1 MIKTIGIRREDKNC
15 WEKRVPIVPSD
26 VAKLVQQGIAVQIQ
40 PSSIRCFT
48 DQEFI
53 DAGATVIEDL
63 HEAEFLLSV
72 KEMPISFI
80 QANKP
85 HLFFS
90 HTIKAQPYNMD
101 MLRHIVQQKAT
112 LLDYERIVN
121 EKNQR
126 LIAFGRFAGLAGA
139 IDALHFLG
147 QRWKVQGKDTPFLQ
161 VKTAHE
167 YENVEEAKQSIQN
180 VTQTLQQN
188 GWGEIDRF
196 LIVIPGYGNVSK
208 GVQEIISLL
217 PLEKISA
224 SDIAADPVGR
234 YAYAIL
240 EEKDMVEPK
249 DPNQP
254 FVLSEYYTQPEKY
267 KGKFNTYLPYIDLLI
282 NTIYWEEKYP
292 RLVTIHDLETIST
305 KLTVIADISCDV
317 NGSIEC
323 TIKSTDP
330 GNPCFVYNA
339 KTKTAQDGIQGE
351 GVLVLAVDILPA
363 EFSKDASEYFSQIL
377 MTFLPDICK
386 ADFLKTLDESNL
398 PDPIKTAAIVWQGKL
413 TPNYQYLESHIQ

>member
-1 MIKTIGIRREDKNC
+1 M
-15 WEKRVPIVPSD
+15 
-26 VAKLVQQGIAVQIQ
+26 QIQ

-63 HEAEFLLSV
+63 REAEFLLSV

-167 YENVEEAKQSIQN
+167 YENVEEATQSIQN

-188 GWGEIDRF
+188 LGEIDRF
-196 LIVIPGYGNVSK
+196 LIVI
-208 GVQEIISLL
+208 Q
-217 PLEKISA
+217 
-224 SDIAADPVGR
+224 
-234 YAYAIL
+234 
-240 EEKDMVEPK
+240 DMV
-249 DPNQP
+249 
-254 FVLSEYYTQPEKY
+254 
-267 KGKFNTYLPYIDLLI
+267 
-282 NTIYWEEKYP
+282 
-292 RLVTIHDLETIST
+292 
-305 KLTVIADISCDV
+305 
-317 NGSIEC
+317 
-323 TIKSTDP
+323 
-330 GNPCFVYNA
+330 
-339 KTKTAQDGIQGE
+339 
-351 GVLVLAVDILPA
+351 
-363 EFSKDASEYFSQIL
+363 
-377 MTFLPDICK
+377 M
-386 ADFLKTLDESNL
+386 FLKVLKS
-398 PDPIKTAAIVWQGKL
+398 
-413 TPNYQYLESHIQ
+413 